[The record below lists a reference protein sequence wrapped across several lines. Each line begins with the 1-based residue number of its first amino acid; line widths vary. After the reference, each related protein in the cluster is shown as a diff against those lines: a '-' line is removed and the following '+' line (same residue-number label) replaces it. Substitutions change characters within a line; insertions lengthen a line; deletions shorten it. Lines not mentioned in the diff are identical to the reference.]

1 MHAANSDAHG
11 ETLENDVI
19 SVEALQNVL
28 TLPLVLRVSSYEE
41 LLYSTPRSLEF
52 RTYGHNAILAL
63 LPYNNCHL
71 CLYSSCTLCP
81 CAILPLTVSVENN
94 PVDDS

>member
-1 MHAANSDAHG
+1 MEPG
-11 ETLENDVI
+11 GTLENDVI

-71 CLYSSCTLCP
+71 CLYSSCTLCL